1 MLQITRKAIIVFNN
15 IPTREDFWRQISQI
29 PYKHLISFNFP
40 CKIHSP
46 HFRFIP
52 HSFLKNLDPKV
63 LQNSSKYSNPLPS
76 NYGKFLLCVC
86 VNHFDKK
93 LLIDL
98 TKIYTH
104 RLSKIKHP
112 ESMFNHDFIESMF
125 NHDDHFIF

>member
-1 MLQITRKAIIVFNN
+1 MSLQGKIFDVKFHKYHISIWFHSTSPAKFTPPILGLF
-15 IPTREDFWRQISQI
+15 PTHFW
-29 PYKHLISFNFP
+29 
-40 CKIHSP
+40 
-46 HFRFIP
+46 
-52 HSFLKNLDPKV
+52 KNLDPKV

-86 VNHFDKK
+86 INHFDKK